1 VLRRARGR
9 DLRLTLAGVFAM
21 VAVTALGFGLRQHGD
36 VSLDVSN
43 PPHRA
48 AATAPAAPPP
58 ASAASTAAP
67 APGAASP
74 PPPGATVARAGSPP
88 PSGTAPAATGSPGP
102 VWIEATAA
110 PDTPAPPTPTAQSC
124 ELVGAGGQCPIGPG
138 H

>member
-1 VLRRARGR
+1 MLRRARGR

-21 VAVTALGFGLRQHGD
+21 VAVTALGFGLRQQGA

-67 APGAASP
+67 GLVAASASPAGAA
-74 PPPGATVARAGSPP
+74 VARAGSP
-88 PSGTAPAATGSPGP
+88 SATATAPAATGSPGP
-102 VWIEATAA
+102 AWIEATAA